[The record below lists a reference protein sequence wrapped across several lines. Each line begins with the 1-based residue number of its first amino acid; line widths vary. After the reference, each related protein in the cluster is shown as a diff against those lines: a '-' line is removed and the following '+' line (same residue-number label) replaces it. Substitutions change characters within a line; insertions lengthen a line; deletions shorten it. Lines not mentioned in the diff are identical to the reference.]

1 MPDTIAAIGT
11 GGVRSAI
18 GILRLSGDGS
28 IKTASSVFRAYS
40 GKPLYE
46 AKSRTLVYGELL
58 SEDGTVLDVCLA
70 TISRAPNTYTGE
82 DTAEFHC
89 HGSPTVLAAGLSSLF
104 KAGARQALA
113 GEFTKRAFLNGRL
126 DLTQAEAV
134 IDLIDSET
142 EAAAK
147 NAAGQLGGAVSQKAS
162 KIYDALIDIS
172 AHFHAVLDYPDEDLA
187 PFKKAEFEKTLEF
200 SAAELE
206 KLIRSFER
214 GRVLREGVKCA
225 IVGRP
230 NAGKSSLLNAL
241 LGYER
246 AIVTPI
252 AGTTRDTIEEKMT
265 LGGVLLRLTD
275 TAGIRKTEDE
285 VERIGV
291 ARAIEAARD
300 AELVLAVF
308 DGSEEL
314 TEEDME
320 ALSAAKAS
328 RRSIAVVNK
337 SDLPPKIDFDKIN
350 SSFGSICC
358 VSALDRVGLDKLDAL
373 VGELFEGG
381 APDTAGEIITSARQA
396 EAISRAHGSIKA
408 ALAALRE
415 GVTPDAVLTE
425 AESAMAALGELLG
438 KTVRSDVTER
448 IFSRFCVGK

>member
-1 MPDTIAAIGT
+1 MPDTIAAIAT
-11 GGVRSAI
+11 GSVRSAI
-18 GILRLSGDGS
+18 GILRLSGEGA
-28 IKTASSVFRAYS
+28 IKIASSVFKAYS
-40 GKPLYE
+40 GKPLHEY
-46 AKSRTLVYGELL
+46 KSRTLVYGELL
-58 SEDGTVLDVCLA
+58 AGDGSVLDVCLA
-70 TISRAPNTYTGE
+70 TISRGPNTYTGE

-89 HGSPTVLAAGLSSLF
+89 HGSPTVLAAGLGALF

-147 NAAGQLGGAVSQKAS
+147 NAAGQLGGAVSQKAA

-172 AHFHAVLDYPDEDLA
+172 AHFHAVLDYPDEDIE
-187 PFKKAEFEKTLEF
+187 PFKKAEFEQTLEF
-200 SAAELE
+200 SALELE
-206 KLIRSFER
+206 KLIDSFER
-214 GRVLREGVKCA
+214 GRVLRDGIKSV

-252 AGTTRDTIEEKMT
+252 PGTTRDTIEERLT

-275 TAGIRKTEDE
+275 TAGIRQTEDA
-285 VERIGV
+285 VESIGV
-291 ARAIEAARD
+291 RRAIEAARE

-320 ALSAAKAS
+320 ALNAAKAAK
-328 RRSIAVVNK
+328 RSIAVINK
-337 SDLPPKIDFDKIN
+337 SDLPQKIDLDKIR
-350 SSFGSICC
+350 SYFGSICS
-358 VSALDRVGLDKLDAL
+358 VSALDRLGLDKLDRI
-373 VGELFEGG
+373 VSEMFEQG
-381 APDTAGEIITSARQA
+381 APETAGEIITSARQA
-396 EAISRAHGSIKA
+396 EAIQRAHSSVEA
-408 ALAALRE
+408 ALSALRM
-415 GVTPDAVLTE
+415 GVTADAVLTE
-425 AESAMAALGELLG
+425 AESATAALGELLG
-438 KTVRSDVTER
+438 KTLRSDVTER

>member
-1 MPDTIAAIGT
+1 MPGTIAAIAT
-11 GGVRSAI
+11 GSVRSAI
-18 GILRLSGDGS
+18 GILRLSGDGA
-28 IKTASSVFRAYS
+28 IKIASSVFRAHS
-40 GKPLYE
+40 GKPLHE
-46 AKSRTLVYGELL
+46 HKSRTLVYGELL
-58 SEDGTVLDVCLA
+58 AEDGSVLDVCLA
-70 TISRAPNTYTGE
+70 TISRGPNTYTGE

-89 HGSPTVLAAGLSSLF
+89 HGSPTVLAAGLGALF

-147 NAAGQLGGAVSQKAS
+147 NAAGQLAGAVSQKAAG
-162 KIYDALIDIS
+162 IYDALIDIS
-172 AHFHAVLDYPDEDLA
+172 AHFHAVLDYPDEDIE

-200 SAAELE
+200 SMLELE

-214 GRVLREGVKCA
+214 GRVLREGVKSV
-225 IVGRP
+225 IVGSP

-252 AGTTRDTIEEKMT
+252 AGTTRDTIEERLT

-275 TAGIRKTEDE
+275 TAGIRQTEDA

-291 ARAIEAARD
+291 RRAIEAAKG

-314 TEEDME
+314 SEEDMG
-320 ALSAAKAS
+320 ALNAAKAA

-337 SDLPPKIDFDKIN
+337 SDLPQKIDLDKVGSAFDSVCI
-350 SSFGSICC
+350 
-358 VSALDRVGLDKLDAL
+358 VSALDHSGLDKLDSL
-373 VGELFEGG
+373 VREMFEDG
-381 APDTAGEIITSARQA
+381 APETAGEIITSARQA
-396 EAISRAHGSIKA
+396 EAIRRAHGSAEA
-408 ALAALRE
+408 ALSALQM
-415 GVTPDAVLTE
+415 GVTADAVLTE
-425 AESAMAALGELLG
+425 AESATAALGELLG
-438 KTVRSDVTER
+438 KTLRSDVTER